1 MTGSETKPSQADN
14 IHIRAIKLSESDDVL
29 KFIQIHFYPDEPM
42 NIGSAQGHP
51 DLEDEQFNISLIAHG
66 TSLMAVQQETA
77 DGFQSERIV
86 GILLSGPKHSNEAE
100 HLFKEAARY
109 GSSNWGTQVG
119 ILAQAERDSN
129 VYERYNIERALHIYA
144 LAVDKSL
151 RGRAIGMRLIKK
163 FKGLGRE
170 LKYPLMTLDCT
181 SFYSAKLAE
190 RLGMDCVNVI
200 KYADYLDKE
209 GKVVYKP
216 PPPHEYLKTYAM
228 RL

>member
-1 MTGSETKPSQADN
+1 MTGTETKPSQVDN
-14 IHIRAIKLSESDDVL
+14 IRIRVIKLNESDDVL
-29 KFIQIHFYPDEPM
+29 KFIRIHFYPDEPM

-51 DLEDEQFNISLIAHG
+51 DLEDEQFNISQIAHG
-66 TSLMAVQQETA
+66 TSLMAMQQQTA
-77 DGFQSERIV
+77 GSILSERIV
-86 GILLSGPKHSNEAE
+86 GVLLSGPKHSNEAE

-119 ILAQAERDSN
+119 ILAQAERDCN
-129 VYERYNIERALHIYA
+129 VYERYNVERALHIHA

-151 RGRAIGMRLIKK
+151 RGLAIGMRLLEK
-163 FKGLGRE
+163 FKGLGLE

-181 SFYSAKLAE
+181 SLYSAKSAE
-190 RLGMDCVNVI
+190 RVGMNCVNVI

-209 GKVVYKP
+209 GEVVYKP